1 MVPLA
6 ETGWAGGVG
15 LGDSGSDSERQGRLM
30 HTRKYDDELDESV
43 GPLSGDVQARRN
55 EPCVPCTAQVAFAL
69 PPFWKLSREEHG
81 TFSG

>member
-1 MVPLA
+1 
-6 ETGWAGGVG
+6 
-15 LGDSGSDSERQGRLM
+15 M
-30 HTRKYDDELDESV
+30 HPRKYDDELDESV
-43 GPLSGDVQARRN
+43 GPLRGDVQARRN